1 MSQQPPYL
9 RLVEQDEIGDIS
21 EALAS
26 DWKPRRDV
34 KTLALVGITMGILL
48 AVICVS
54 IVVFAV
60 AWI

>member
-9 RLVEQDEIGDIS
+9 RLVEKDEIGDVT
-21 EALAS
+21 ETLDL

-54 IVVFAV
+54 IVAFVV

>member
-9 RLVEQDEIGDIS
+9 RLVEKDEIGDVT
-21 EALAS
+21 ETLAS
-26 DWKPRRDV
+26 DWKPKRDV

-48 AVICVS
+48 AVVCVS
-54 IVVFAV
+54 IIAFVI

>member
-9 RLVEQDEIGDIS
+9 RLVEKDEIGDVT
-21 EALAS
+21 ETLDL

-48 AVICVS
+48 AVVCVS
-54 IVVFAV
+54 IIAFVI

>member
-1 MSQQPPYL
+1 MSQLPPYL
-9 RLVEQDEIGDIS
+9 RLVEKDEIGDIS

-34 KTLALVGITMGILL
+34 KTLALVSIAMGILL
-48 AVICVS
+48 GVVVLS
-54 IVVFAV
+54 IIAMAI